1 MLKSLKVTQL
11 RRRRSVIQHGSFW
24 WTKLIPSRIFYRLRP
39 EHFRSCVNKMRLV
52 PTVAYFSPNYI
63 SLRASLIS
71 SIIKHQSQ
79 RRFEQ
84 TRPSASSPRS
94 LRPIIMIIVVVG
106 AIFGNRTGRA
116 PMSAPSSLILPRPS
130 EPSGANDYAY
140 LPPYR
145 RLTGENRHDHRT
157 DQRGDPENEQ
167 ERENRNLRM
176 A

>member
-1 MLKSLKVTQL
+1 MRPMLKSLKVTQL

-71 SIIKHQSQ
+71 SIIEHQSQ

-84 TRPSASSPRS
+84 NAALSIAAVVASYHYDNRGGRRNFWQPDGSRSNVGTFILDSPTSIRTFRCERLCLFTAVS
-94 LRPIIMIIVVVG
+94 E
-106 AIFGNRTGRA
+106 ANR
-116 PMSAPSSLILPRPS
+116 
-130 EPSGANDYAY
+130 
-140 LPPYR
+140 
-145 RLTGENRHDHRT
+145 
-157 DQRGDPENEQ
+157 
-167 ERENRNLRM
+167 
-176 A
+176 

>member
-1 MLKSLKVTQL
+1 
-11 RRRRSVIQHGSFW
+11 
-24 WTKLIPSRIFYRLRP
+24 
-39 EHFRSCVNKMRLV
+39 
-52 PTVAYFSPNYI
+52 
-63 SLRASLIS
+63 
-71 SIIKHQSQ
+71 
-79 RRFEQ
+79 
-84 TRPSASSPRS
+84 
-94 LRPIIMIIVVVG
+94 MIIVVVG

-145 RLTGENRHDHRT
+145 RLTSENRHDHRT
-157 DQRGDPENEQ
+157 DQRGNPENEQ